1 MKALGKRYFNRDAHT
16 VARDLIGT
24 TVMFGKSGGIIVE
37 TESYDPTDPAAH
49 SYGERRTTRNAVMF
63 GAPGHAY
70 VYFIYGMYW
79 CLNFVCT
86 GASAVLIRAL
96 EPSHGLA
103 AMAHRRGVNDPRALC
118 SGPGKLCQALG
129 ITGTHNGLSLYA
141 PPFALQARTT
151 APSISTGTRIGL
163 TKAADWERRYGLA
176 GSPFLSKKFPEPVRK
191 SSR

>member
-1 MKALGKRYFNRDAHT
+1 MKPLGKRYFSRDAHT

-37 TESYDPTDPAAH
+37 TESYDPTDPASH
-49 SYGERRTTRNAVMF
+49 SYGERRTARNAIMF
-63 GAPGHAY
+63 EAPGHAY

-79 CLNFVCT
+79 CLNFVCAD
-86 GASAVLIRAL
+86 ASAVLIRAL
-96 EPSHGLA
+96 EPTHGLA
-103 AMAHRRGVNDPRALC
+103 AMARRRGVDDPRALC

-129 ITGTHNGLSLYA
+129 IAGAQNGLSLHA
-141 PPFALQARTT
+141 LPFALYARNKE
-151 APSISTGTRIGL
+151 PPISTGTRIGL

-176 GSPFLSKKFPEPVRK
+176 GSLYLSKKFPDGVRK